1 MIAVFALSPRQT
13 RTALNLLTGAV
24 VISVAF
30 ALAGLTWHMAGR
42 IDTGAMPVPSGK
54 SAPVATANIA
64 PAIALAPFGKASSS
78 EASQPTALPLVLQG
92 VVAAS
97 PASLSTAFIAVSG
110 QAAVPFHVG
119 ESVNGA
125 TIAGILRD
133 RVILNNG
140 GRTEYLTFP
149 VPGATPTPGAASSVL
164 GQQTTA
170 AIEPGGRPLAG
181 SPPPAAAPM
190 PSPPTQA
197 APGPGNAA
205 LLQRFNATPVPGG
218 YRIGNAAIPGL
229 AAGDVLTSV
238 NGSPLSDPNA
248 AGAAF
253 TAAQSSGSATIQVL
267 RNGKRLTL
275 TVPLR

>member
-1 MIAVFALSPRQT
+1 MTDAFALSPRQT

-30 ALAGLTWHMAGR
+30 ALAGLTWHLAGH
-42 IDTGAMPVPSGK
+42 IDTGAMPAPSGR
-54 SAPVATANIA
+54 SAPVVTANIS

-78 EASQPTALPLVLQG
+78 EALQPTALPLVLQG

-97 PASLSTAFIAVSG
+97 PASMSTAFIAVSG
-110 QAAVPFHVG
+110 QAATPYHVG
-119 ESVNGA
+119 QSINGA

-140 GRTEYLTFP
+140 GRSEYLTFP
-149 VPGATPTPGAASSVL
+149 VPGATPAPAGPQVL
-164 GQQTTA
+164 GQQTTV
-170 AIEPGGRPLAG
+170 AIQPGGRPLG
-181 SPPPAAAPM
+181 QPQQPL
-190 PSPPTQA
+190 PSPPAPSVQS

-229 AAGDVLTSV
+229 AAGDILTSV
-238 NGSPLSDPNA
+238 NGSSLSDPNA

-267 RNGKRLTL
+267 RDGKRLTL